1 MVAQAKT
8 AESFR
13 KAENQSLIGNAFDKL
28 PAEQRTMLWLQPSER
43 MARASEARND
53 RPMFLVRLK
62 ATRRTT
68 NTALIG
74 SILAS

>member
-28 PAEQRTMLWLQPSER
+28 PAEQRTMLWLREVEGLSAVR
-43 MARASEARND
+43 TNGARLR
-53 RPMFLVRLK
+53 
-62 ATRRTT
+62 
-68 NTALIG
+68 G
-74 SILAS
+74 S